1 MVLFNPHVFEQKKME
16 IPTRETVESRI
27 GVTAFDNFN
36 DLSNYLDKL
45 MLGSEKKV
53 LLLMSSGPGLK
64 SLENKFT
71 S

>member
-1 MVLFNPHVFEQKKME
+1 ME

-36 DLSNYLDKL
+36 DLSNHLDKL